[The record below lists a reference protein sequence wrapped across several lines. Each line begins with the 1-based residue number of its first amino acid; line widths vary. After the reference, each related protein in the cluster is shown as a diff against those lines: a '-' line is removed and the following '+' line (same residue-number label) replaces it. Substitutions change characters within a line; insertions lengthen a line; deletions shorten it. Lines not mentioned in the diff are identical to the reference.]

1 MNALARFRAEKDA
14 YFRESPDSPV
24 QDTGFQ
30 GAAFSGLHYYPESAA
45 YIVTPLPE
53 RFGGREVV
61 LLETSTGDEQ
71 TYFRA
76 ARATFELG
84 GQPCALMLYQPTF
97 ETGGERFFVP
107 FRDATSG
114 QETYGVGRY
123 LEADLLSDGRVLL
136 DFNYAY
142 HPFCAYSPRYRC
154 PLPPVENR
162 LSVPVYAGE
171 KL

>member
-14 YFRESPDSPV
+14 YFRESPDSP
-24 QDTGFQ
+24 FEEK
-30 GAAFSGLHYYPESAA
+30 AFSGLRYYPESGA
-45 YIVTPLPE
+45 YVVTSLPE
-53 RFGGREVV
+53 HFDNREVV

-71 TYFRA
+71 PYVRA
-76 ARATFELG
+76 ARATFELD
-84 GQPCALMLYQPTF
+84 GQPCALTLYQPTF
-97 ETGGERFFVP
+97 ETDSARFFVP

-114 QETYGVGRY
+114 RETYGAGRY
-123 LEADLLSDGRVLL
+123 LEADLLGDGRVQL

-142 HPFCAYSPRYRC
+142 HPFCAYSARYRC
-154 PLPPVENR
+154 PLPPAENW